1 MTNKSLFCKQVEKI
15 CIECGLVHDVE
26 LDKLRNFQDLNFGI
40 NYSPDDFYNYDS
52 KHPDAILI
60 LLRFYLDEDTVTIY
74 EDYVEYF
81 GQAIEQKGEKA
92 ITYHAG
98 NIDKVRQ
105 KLKSILK
112 AYDLFVEHSK
122 LVKENWYE

>member
-1 MTNKSLFCKQVEKI
+1 MTNKSLFCEQ
-15 CIECGLVHDVE
+15 IENLCKEFGLVHDVK
-26 LDKLRNFQDLNFGI
+26 LDKSHNSTDLNYGI
-40 NYSPDDFYNYDS
+40 NYSPDDFYNYDN

-60 LLRFYLDEDTVTIY
+60 LLRFYLENDTVTVY
-74 EDYVEYF
+74 EDYVEFY

-122 LVKENWYE
+122 LVKENFYE

>member
-1 MTNKSLFCKQVEKI
+1 MTNKSLFCKQIEKL

-26 LDKLRNFQDLNFGI
+26 LDKLHNFQDLNYGI
-40 NYSPDDFYNYDS
+40 NYNPEDYYNYDS

-60 LLRFYLDEDTVTIY
+60 LLRFYIKEDTVTIY
-74 EDYVEYF
+74 EDYAEEF
-81 GQAIEQKGEKA
+81 GQVIEQKGEKA

-122 LVKENWYE
+122 LVKENWYD

>member
-1 MTNKSLFCKQVEKI
+1 MTNKTLFCKQVEKL

-26 LDKLRNFQDLNFGI
+26 LDKERNSKDLNYGI
-40 NYSPDDFYNYDS
+40 NYNPDDYYNYDS

-60 LLRFYLDEDTVTIY
+60 LLRFYLENDTVTIY

-81 GQAIEQKGEKA
+81 GQAIEQKGEKF

-98 NIDKVRQ
+98 NIDKVRK

-122 LVKENWYE
+122 IVKANLYD